1 MMLNKKESKMYDERQ
16 IRERGMI
23 FKLSFFILMVYNMI
37 TALLSEYTSFW
48 LENFSNFQ
56 SNFIGII
63 FTTTIASIL
72 MITKNAYISPI
83 KPTVSHISIGCI
95 NFSSIITLIG
105 NIRYFDWFNLIISI
119 CMLMICFTYWV
130 KLFIDKK
137 NINFDD
143 ED

>member
-1 MMLNKKESKMYDERQ
+1 MMLDKKECEMYDERQ

-23 FKLSFFILMVYNMI
+23 FKLSFFILIVYNMI

-56 SNFIGII
+56 SSFMGII
-63 FTTTIASIL
+63 FTITIGSIL

-83 KPTVSHISIGCI
+83 NPKVSHISIGCI
-95 NFSSIITLIG
+95 TFSSIAILIG
-105 NIRYFDWFNLIISI
+105 NVKHFDWFNLIISI
-119 CMLMICFTYWV
+119 CMLMICCTYWI
-130 KLFIDKK
+130 KFFIDKK
-137 NINFDD
+137 KINIDD